1 MHLSRLS
8 YALWIVTTGLAVWVC
23 ALAYR
28 RGLYRRLPLF
38 TAYLTLG
45 VGTTAVRWVVYG
57 VFGFGSWTAYD
68 VAWITNASVLAARGL
83 AIGELCF
90 CLLGAYR
97 GIWAL
102 TWRILLGV
110 SCLFLLHAGLESAFR
125 RYWLG
130 TFVMALD
137 RNLELMA
144 TAVLVALLLIGRYY
158 TLEMDP
164 LERAIALGLCTYSAT
179 AAIANSVLLQAFVT
193 HLPSGHGYGV
203 WIDHAQFWWNL
214 AGGIATLGVLVMWA
228 VVLRQPFPIVRPP
241 PALLPVTAYRELSL
255 AFNLKLRALDAHLQ
269 EMLEP

>member
-1 MHLSRLS
+1 MHLSRLN
-8 YALWIVTTGLAVWVC
+8 YAIWIVTAGLTVSVC

-28 RGLYRRLPLF
+28 RGLQRRLPLF
-38 TAYLTLG
+38 TAYLTLLLAVTG
-45 VGTTAVRWVVYG
+45 VRWVVYG

-68 VAWITNASVLAARGL
+68 TGWISNAILLAARGL

-110 SCLFLLHAGLESAFR
+110 SCLFLVHAGMESAFR

-137 RNLELMA
+137 RDLELTA

-158 TLEMDP
+158 TLEMGQ
-164 LERAIALGLCTYSAT
+164 LERAIALGLCTFSAT
-179 AAIANSVLLQAFVT
+179 AAIANSLLLQAWAT
-193 HLPSGHGYGV
+193 HPPIGHGYAV

-214 AGGIATLGVLVMWA
+214 AEGLALLGVLVMWA
-228 VVLRQPFPIVRPP
+228 VILRQPFPIVRPP

-269 EMLEP
+269 EMLQP